1 MNVKINSTG
10 GLSVGDATNGY
21 KDLATKEYVD
31 NKTFTVS
38 WNDVSG
44 KPTTFTPTSHN
55 HSAADINSG
64 TLDIARIPTGTSS
77 TTVSL
82 GNHTH
87 SDYVATTGH
96 QSVSGIK
103 KFNTIYVGT
112 NPLSSVSAD
121 ISINPGFTTTIEG
134 SNCWAQ
140 FSDNSNGY
148 LYVYSDDC
156 GQLYYKPATG
166 AEVTL
171 NLPKTNGTLA
181 TQQWVSGEHLSKN
194 TTNTQTV
201 LSQINLSGSIN
212 VSRSHEITVGDFN
225 AGTFASLYS
234 DDTDAYVYA
243 GLDAGTRYSFL
254 TSNGL
259 HHTEDGETTTTD
271 LSFPAPSGSGTIATN
286 TQVNAA
292 IGTINGNFTN
302 LNNFIGS
309 WVETAQVSVGSIA
322 SGWSFSPDGS
332 TWNNKLKF
340 FHWGR
345 MAYIF
350 GHARKSSAIAINT
363 NSGNIGTIAWPSGYT
378 MMSAGGNVG
387 DQRINLSITS
397 NGGIS
402 VVNVIAFS
410 ANAAMS
416 IRAFMPASV
425 TLNLATVATI

>member
-38 WNDVSG
+38 WDDVSG
-44 KPTTFTPTSHN
+44 KPNTFTPSSHN

-148 LYVYSDDC
+148 LYVFSDDC
-156 GQLYYKPATG
+156 GTFYYQPANE
-166 AEVTL
+166 AEYTL
-171 NLPKTNGTLA
+171 KLPKSTGTFA
-181 TQQWVSGEHLSKN
+181 TQQWVSGNYALASAIAPAYDSTKTYSVGDAVTTSGSLWKCTTAVTTAEAFDSTKWQNVSLLREMLCDIVYPVGSIYTSVNSTSPATLFGGTWERITGCFLLAATDNGESGASQAAGNTGGSATHTLTAAQLPKITGSFRLSDN
-194 TTNTQTV
+194 NVLDTPSSTGVREGSGALSIASATHPQRQSTHSAGLSAPTTTHVTKV
-201 LSQINLSGSIN
+201 NLS
-212 VSRSHEITVGDFN
+212 F
-225 AGTFASLYS
+225 
-234 DDTDAYVYA
+234 
-243 GLDAGTRYSFL
+243 
-254 TSNGL
+254 
-259 HHTEDGETTTTD
+259 
-271 LSFPAPSGSGTIATN
+271 GSGTAH
-286 TQVNAA
+286 
-292 IGTINGNFTN
+292 
-302 LNNFIGS
+302 NNMPPYLAVYV
-309 WVETAQVSVGSIA
+309 WKRTA
-322 SGWSFSPDGS
+322 
-332 TWNNKLKF
+332 
-340 FHWGR
+340 
-345 MAYIF
+345 
-350 GHARKSSAIAINT
+350 
-363 NSGNIGTIAWPSGYT
+363 
-378 MMSAGGNVG
+378 
-387 DQRINLSITS
+387 
-397 NGGIS
+397 
-402 VVNVIAFS
+402 
-410 ANAAMS
+410 
-416 IRAFMPASV
+416 
-425 TLNLATVATI
+425 